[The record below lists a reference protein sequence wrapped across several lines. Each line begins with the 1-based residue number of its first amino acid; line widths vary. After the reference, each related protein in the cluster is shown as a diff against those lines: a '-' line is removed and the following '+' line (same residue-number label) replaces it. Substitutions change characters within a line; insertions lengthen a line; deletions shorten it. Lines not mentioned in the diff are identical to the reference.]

1 MRDRCVNA
9 VYVKEVGMAH
19 TPAVARLQALREQ
32 MQFQSVQA
40 SIWPSSDPHLSE
52 YLPDRWKSR
61 QWLSGFVGSAGLLVV
76 TTDWAGLWTD
86 SRYWEQAA
94 KELEGSG
101 IHLQRAGEPGVLE
114 PAAWLAENLPAKSR
128 VALDSQSVS
137 AQNLLAWQETTQD
150 KGLEWV
156 LEADLLSP
164 VWTDR
169 PTAPVGQIV
178 EHLPPYACRSRQ
190 ENLSRT
196 RAAMQEQ
203 GAHWHLLS
211 ALDDIAW
218 TLNLR
223 GSDVSYNPVFLSY
236 LLIGPD
242 QAFLFVDSA
251 KLSQGI
257 AETLAKDG
265 VQVQG
270 YTELPSFMRALPA
283 SMPILLDMA
292 RTTAWAA
299 QLAAHLNVV
308 EHINPA
314 QLLKSCKTDAEL
326 AHVRETMEKDGAAL
340 CEFFAW
346 FEQQSQ
352 VNELDVDEQI
362 CAARARQD
370 GFVSPSF
377 GTIAAYNAN
386 GAMPHYQA
394 TQQSHA
400 RIEGDGLL
408 LIDSGGQYQGGTTDI
423 TRVVPVGQVS
433 AEQIRDFTLVLKG
446 MISLSRL
453 VFPEGIAGQQ
463 IDVLARQP
471 LWEQGLDFGHGTG
484 HGVGYFMNVHEGPQ
498 SISWRGRIG
507 PHSALRAGMITSN
520 EPGLYRPGQWGI
532 RIENLVAAVP
542 AVRSEYGQ
550 FLRFETLTLCPIDT
564 RCIDAALLTAA
575 ERDWLNDY
583 HQQVRDRLLARVQG
597 EARQWLE
604 RRTQAI

>member
-1 MRDRCVNA
+1 MLDRCVNA

-19 TPAVARLQALREQ
+19 PPVAARLQALREQ

-40 SIWPSSDPHLSE
+40 SIWPTSDPHLSE

-76 TTDWAGLWTD
+76 TADWAGLWTD

-101 IHLQRAGEPGVLE
+101 IQLQRAGEAGVPE
-114 PAAWLAENLPAKSR
+114 PANWLAEHLPAKSR

-137 AQNLLAWQETTQD
+137 AQSLLAWQKATQEQE
-150 KGLEWV
+150 LEWV

-164 VWTDR
+164 IWTER
-169 PTAPVGQIV
+169 PAAPVGQVV
-178 EHLPPYACRSRQ
+178 EHLPPFACRTRQ
-190 ENLSRT
+190 ENLSST

-242 QAFLFVDSA
+242 QAFLFVDSN
-251 KLSQGI
+251 KLSAGI
-257 AETLAKDG
+257 QEALAADG

-270 YTELPSFMRALPA
+270 YTELSSFMRALPA

-308 EHINPA
+308 EYINPA
-314 QLLKSCKTDAEL
+314 QVLKSCKTDAEL
-326 AHVRETMEKDGAAL
+326 DHVRETMEKDGAAL

-346 FEQQSQ
+346 FEQQSD
-352 VNELDVDEQI
+352 VNELDVDEHI
-362 CAARARQD
+362 CAARARQE

-400 RIEGDGLL
+400 RIEGNGLL

-433 AEQIRDFTLVLKG
+433 TEQIRDFTLVLKG
-446 MISLSRL
+446 MVSLSML

-507 PHSALRAGMITSN
+507 PHSAMRAGMITSN

-542 AVRSEYGQ
+542 AMRSEYGQ

-575 ERDWLNDY
+575 ERTWLNEY
-583 HQQVRDRLLARVQG
+583 HQQVRERLLPRVQG
-597 EARQWLE
+597 DARKWLE
-604 RRTQAI
+604 QRTQAI

>member
-1 MRDRCVNA
+1 
-9 VYVKEVGMAH
+9 MAH
-19 TPAVARLQALREQ
+19 TPVAARLQALREQ

-40 SIWPSSDPHLSE
+40 SIWPTSDPHLSE

-76 TTDWAGLWTD
+76 TADWAGLWTD

-101 IHLQRAGEPGVLE
+101 IQLQRAGDTGVPE
-114 PAAWLAENLPAKSR
+114 PADWLAENLSAKSR
-128 VALDSQSVS
+128 VSLDSQSVS
-137 AQNLLAWQETTQD
+137 AQSLLAWKKATQEQE
-150 KGLEWV
+150 LEWV

-164 VWTDR
+164 IWADR
-169 PTAPVGQIV
+169 PAPPVGQV
-178 EHLPPYACRSRQ
+178 VQHVPPFACRTRQ
-190 ENLSRT
+190 ENLNST

-242 QAFLFVDSA
+242 QAFLFVDSE
-251 KLSQGI
+251 KLSAGI
-257 AETLAKDG
+257 QEALALDG

-270 YTELPSFMRALPA
+270 YTELLSFMRALPA

-299 QLAAHLNVV
+299 QLAAHLKVV
-308 EHINPA
+308 EYINPA

-346 FEQQSQ
+346 FEQQSD
-352 VNELDVDEQI
+352 VNELDVDEHI
-362 CAARARQD
+362 CAARARQQ

-423 TRVVPVGQVS
+423 TRVVPVGKVS

-446 MISLSRL
+446 MVSLSML

-542 AVRSEYGQ
+542 AMRSEYGQ

-564 RCIDAALLTAA
+564 RCIDASLLSTA
-575 ERDWLNDY
+575 ERNWLNEY
-583 HQQVRDRLLARVQG
+583 HQQVRERLLPRVQG
-597 EARQWLE
+597 DARNWLE
-604 RRTQAI
+604 QRTGAI

>member
-1 MRDRCVNA
+1 
-9 VYVKEVGMAH
+9 MAL
-19 TPAVARLQALREQ
+19 TSVVARLQALREQ

-40 SIWPSSDPHLSE
+40 SIWPTSDPHLSE

-76 TTDWAGLWTD
+76 TADWAGLWTD

-94 KELEGSG
+94 KELHGSG
-101 IHLQRAGEPGVLE
+101 IELQRAGEAGVPE
-114 PAAWLAENLPAKSR
+114 PANWLADHLPARSR

-137 AQNLLAWQETTQD
+137 AQSLLAWQKTTQAQEF
-150 KGLEWV
+150 EWV
-156 LEADLLSP
+156 LQADLLSP
-164 VWTDR
+164 IWTDR
-169 PTAPVGQIV
+169 PAAPCGQVV
-178 EHLPPYACRSRQ
+178 EHQPPFACRTRQ
-190 ENLSRT
+190 ENLTRT

-242 QAFLFVDSA
+242 QAFLFVDSN
-251 KLSQGI
+251 KLTAGLQE
-257 AETLAKDG
+257 ALAADG
-265 VQVQG
+265 VQVQN
-270 YTELPSFMRALPA
+270 YTELSSFMRALPA
-283 SMPILLDMA
+283 SMPLLLDMA

-299 QLAAHLNVV
+299 QLAAHLHVI
-308 EHINPA
+308 EYINPA

-326 AHVRETMEKDGAAL
+326 AQVRQTMEKDGAAL

-346 FEQQSQ
+346 FEQQSE
-352 VNELDVDEQI
+352 VNELDVDAHL
-362 CAARARQD
+362 CAARARQE

-377 GTIAAYNAN
+377 GTIAAFNAN

-400 RIEGDGLL
+400 RIDGNGLL
-408 LIDSGGQYQGGTTDI
+408 LIDSGGQYLGGTTDI
-423 TRVVPVGQVS
+423 TRVVPVGTVS

-446 MISLSRL
+446 MVSLSML

-507 PHSALRAGMITSN
+507 PHSAMRAGMITSN

-542 AVRSEYGQ
+542 AMRTEYGQ

-575 ERDWLNDY
+575 ERNWLNEY
-583 HQQVRDRLLARVQG
+583 HQQVRERLLPRVQG

-604 RRTQAI
+604 QKTQAI

>member
-1 MRDRCVNA
+1 
-9 VYVKEVGMAH
+9 MAH
-19 TPAVARLQALREQ
+19 TPVAARLQALREQ

-40 SIWPSSDPHLSE
+40 SIWPTSDPHLSE

-76 TTDWAGLWTD
+76 TADWAGLWTD

-101 IHLQRAGEPGVLE
+101 IQLQRAGDAGVPE
-114 PAAWLAENLPAKSR
+114 PADWLAENLSAKSR
-128 VALDSQSVS
+128 VSLDSQSVS
-137 AQNLLAWQETTQD
+137 AQSLLAWKKATQEQE
-150 KGLEWV
+150 LEWV

-164 VWTDR
+164 IWADR
-169 PTAPVGQIV
+169 PAPPVGQV
-178 EHLPPYACRSRQ
+178 VQHVPPFACRTRQ
-190 ENLSRT
+190 ENLNST

-242 QAFLFVDSA
+242 QAFLFVDSE
-251 KLSQGI
+251 KLSAGI
-257 AETLAKDG
+257 QEALALDG

-270 YTELPSFMRALPA
+270 YTELLSFMRALPA

-299 QLAAHLNVV
+299 QLAAHLKVV
-308 EHINPA
+308 EYINPA

-346 FEQQSQ
+346 FEQQSD
-352 VNELDVDEQI
+352 VNELDVDEHI
-362 CAARARQD
+362 CAARARQQ

-423 TRVVPVGQVS
+423 TRVVPVGKVS

-446 MISLSRL
+446 MVSLSML

-542 AVRSEYGQ
+542 AMRSEYGQ

-564 RCIDAALLTAA
+564 RCIDASLLSTA
-575 ERDWLNDY
+575 ERNWLNEY
-583 HQQVRDRLLARVQG
+583 HQQVRERLLPRVQG
-597 EARQWLE
+597 DARNWLE
-604 RRTQAI
+604 QRTVAI

>member
-1 MRDRCVNA
+1 
-9 VYVKEVGMAH
+9 MAL
-19 TPAVARLQALREQ
+19 TSVVARLQALREQ

-40 SIWPSSDPHLSE
+40 SIWPTSDPHLSE

-76 TTDWAGLWTD
+76 TADWAGLWTD

-94 KELEGSG
+94 KELHGSG
-101 IHLQRAGEPGVLE
+101 IELQHAGEAGVPE
-114 PAAWLAENLPAKSR
+114 PANWLADHLPARSR

-137 AQNLLAWQETTQD
+137 AQSLLAWQKTTQAQEF
-150 KGLEWV
+150 EWV
-156 LEADLLSP
+156 LQADLLSP
-164 VWTDR
+164 IWTDR
-169 PTAPVGQIV
+169 PAAPCGQVV
-178 EHLPPYACRSRQ
+178 EHQPPFACRTRQ
-190 ENLSRT
+190 ENLTRT

-242 QAFLFVDSA
+242 QAFLFVDSN
-251 KLSQGI
+251 KLTAGLQE
-257 AETLAKDG
+257 ALAADG
-265 VQVQG
+265 VQVQN
-270 YTELPSFMRALPA
+270 YTELSSFMRALPA
-283 SMPILLDMA
+283 SMPLLLDMA

-299 QLAAHLNVV
+299 QLAAHLHVI
-308 EHINPA
+308 EYINPA

-326 AHVRETMEKDGAAL
+326 AQVRQTMEKDGAAL

-346 FEQQSQ
+346 FEQQSE
-352 VNELDVDEQI
+352 VNELDVDAHL
-362 CAARARQD
+362 CAARARQE

-377 GTIAAYNAN
+377 GTIAAFNAN

-400 RIEGDGLL
+400 RIDGNGLL
-408 LIDSGGQYQGGTTDI
+408 LIDSGGQYLGGTTDI
-423 TRVVPVGQVS
+423 TRVVPVGTVS

-446 MISLSRL
+446 MVSLSML

-507 PHSALRAGMITSN
+507 PHSAMRAGMITSN

-542 AVRSEYGQ
+542 AMRTEYGQ

-575 ERDWLNDY
+575 ERNWLNEY
-583 HQQVRDRLLARVQG
+583 HQQVRERLLPRVQG

-604 RRTQAI
+604 QRTQAI

>member
-1 MRDRCVNA
+1 MLDRCVNA

-19 TPAVARLQALREQ
+19 PPVAARLQALREQ

-40 SIWPSSDPHLSE
+40 SIWPTSDPHLSE

-76 TTDWAGLWTD
+76 SADWAGLWTD

-101 IHLQRAGEPGVLE
+101 IQLQRAGEAGVPE
-114 PAAWLAENLPAKSR
+114 PANWLAEHLPAQSR

-137 AQNLLAWQETTQD
+137 AQSLLAWQKATPE
-150 KGLEWV
+150 LEWV
-156 LEADLLSP
+156 LETDLLSP
-164 VWTDR
+164 IWTDR
-169 PTAPVGQIV
+169 PAAPVGQVV
-178 EHLPPYACRSRQ
+178 EHRPPFACRTRQ
-190 ENLSRT
+190 ENLSST

-242 QAFLFVDSA
+242 QAFLFVDGN
-251 KLSQGI
+251 KLSAGI
-257 AETLAKDG
+257 QEALAADG

-270 YTELPSFMRALPA
+270 YTELSSFMRALPA

-308 EHINPA
+308 EYINPA

-326 AHVRETMEKDGAAL
+326 DHVRETMEKDGAAL

-346 FEQQSQ
+346 FEQQSD
-352 VNELDVDEQI
+352 VNELDVDEHI
-362 CAARARQD
+362 CAARARQE

-400 RIEGDGLL
+400 RIDGNGLL

-446 MISLSRL
+446 MVSLSML

-507 PHSALRAGMITSN
+507 PHSAMRAGMITSN

-542 AVRSEYGQ
+542 AMRSEYGQ

-575 ERDWLNDY
+575 ERNWLNEY
-583 HQQVRDRLLARVQG
+583 HQQVRERLMPRVQG
-597 EARQWLE
+597 DARKWLE
-604 RRTQAI
+604 QRTQAI

>member
-1 MRDRCVNA
+1 MLDRCVNA

-19 TPAVARLQALREQ
+19 PPVAARLQALREQ

-40 SIWPSSDPHLSE
+40 SIWPTSDPHLSE

-76 TTDWAGLWTD
+76 TADWAGLWTD

-101 IHLQRAGEPGVLE
+101 IQLQRAGEAGVPE
-114 PAAWLAENLPAKSR
+114 PANWLAEHLPAQSR

-137 AQNLLAWQETTQD
+137 AQSLLAWQKSTPE
-150 KGLEWV
+150 LEWV

-164 VWTDR
+164 IWTER
-169 PTAPVGQIV
+169 PAAPVGQVV
-178 EHLPPYACRSRQ
+178 EHLPPFACRTRQ
-190 ENLSRT
+190 ENLNST

-242 QAFLFVDSA
+242 QAFLFVDSN
-251 KLSQGI
+251 KLSAGI
-257 AETLAKDG
+257 QEALAADG

-270 YTELPSFMRALPA
+270 YTELSSFMRALPA

-308 EHINPA
+308 EYINPA

-326 AHVRETMEKDGAAL
+326 DHVRETMEKDGAAL

-346 FEQQSQ
+346 FEQQSD
-352 VNELDVDEQI
+352 VNELDVDEHI
-362 CAARARQD
+362 CAARARQE

-394 TQQSHA
+394 TPQSHA
-400 RIEGDGLL
+400 RIEGNGLL

-446 MISLSRL
+446 MVSLSML

-507 PHSALRAGMITSN
+507 PHSAMRAGMITSN

-542 AVRSEYGQ
+542 ALRSEYGQ

-575 ERDWLNDY
+575 ERNWLNEY
-583 HQQVRDRLLARVQG
+583 HQQVRERLLPRVQG
-597 EARQWLE
+597 DARKWLE
-604 RRTQAI
+604 QRTQAI

>member
-1 MRDRCVNA
+1 
-9 VYVKEVGMAH
+9 MAL
-19 TPAVARLQALREQ
+19 TSVVARLQALREQ

-40 SIWPSSDPHLSE
+40 SIWPTSDPHLSE

-76 TTDWAGLWTD
+76 TADWAGLWTD

-94 KELEGSG
+94 KELHGSG
-101 IHLQRAGEPGVLE
+101 IELQRAGEAGVPE
-114 PAAWLAENLPAKSR
+114 PANWLADHLPARSR

-137 AQNLLAWQETTQD
+137 AQSLLAWQKTTQAQEF
-150 KGLEWV
+150 EWV
-156 LEADLLSP
+156 LQADLLSP
-164 VWTDR
+164 IWTDR
-169 PTAPVGQIV
+169 PAAPCGQVV
-178 EHLPPYACRSRQ
+178 EHQPPFACRTRQ
-190 ENLSRT
+190 ENLTRT

-242 QAFLFVDSA
+242 QAFLFVDSN
-251 KLSQGI
+251 KLTAGLQE
-257 AETLAKDG
+257 ALAADG
-265 VQVQG
+265 VQVQN
-270 YTELPSFMRALPA
+270 YTELSSFMRALPA
-283 SMPILLDMA
+283 SMPLLLDMA

-299 QLAAHLNVV
+299 QLAAHLHVI
-308 EHINPA
+308 EYINPA

-326 AHVRETMEKDGAAL
+326 AQVRQTMEKDGAAL

-346 FEQQSQ
+346 FEQQSE
-352 VNELDVDEQI
+352 VNELDVDAHL
-362 CAARARQD
+362 CAARARQE

-377 GTIAAYNAN
+377 GTIAAFNAN

-400 RIEGDGLL
+400 RIDGNGLL
-408 LIDSGGQYQGGTTDI
+408 LIDSGGQYLGGTTDI
-423 TRVVPVGQVS
+423 TRVVPVGTVS

-446 MISLSRL
+446 MVSLSML

-507 PHSALRAGMITSN
+507 PHSAMRAGMITSN

-542 AVRSEYGQ
+542 AMRTEYGQ

-575 ERDWLNDY
+575 ERNWLNEY
-583 HQQVRDRLLARVQG
+583 HHQVRERLLPRVQG

-604 RRTQAI
+604 QRTQAI

>member
-1 MRDRCVNA
+1 
-9 VYVKEVGMAH
+9 MAH
-19 TPAVARLQALREQ
+19 PPVAARLQALREQ

-40 SIWPSSDPHLSE
+40 SIWPTSDPHLSE

-76 TTDWAGLWTD
+76 TADWAGLWTD

-94 KELEGSG
+94 KELDGSG
-101 IHLQRAGEPGVLE
+101 IQLQRAGEAGVPE
-114 PAAWLAENLPAKSR
+114 PANWLAEHLPAQSR
-128 VALDSQSVS
+128 VTLDSQSVS
-137 AQNLLAWQETTQD
+137 AQSLLAWQKATPE
-150 KGLEWV
+150 LEWV
-156 LEADLLSP
+156 LKADLLSP
-164 VWTDR
+164 IWTVR
-169 PTAPVGQIV
+169 PAAPVGQVV
-178 EHLPPYACRSRQ
+178 EHLPPFACRTRQ
-190 ENLSRT
+190 ENLSST

-242 QAFLFVDSA
+242 QAFLFVDSN
-251 KLSQGI
+251 KLSAGI
-257 AETLAKDG
+257 QEALALDG

-270 YTELPSFMRALPA
+270 YTELSSFMRALPA

-308 EHINPA
+308 EYINPA

-326 AHVRETMEKDGAAL
+326 DHVRETMEKDGAAL

-346 FEQQSQ
+346 FEQQSE
-352 VNELDVDEQI
+352 VNELDVDEHI
-362 CAARARQD
+362 CAARARQE

-400 RIEGDGLL
+400 RIDGNGLL

-446 MISLSRL
+446 MVSLSML

-507 PHSALRAGMITSN
+507 PHSAMRAGMITSN

-542 AVRSEYGQ
+542 AMRSEYGQ

-575 ERDWLNDY
+575 ERQWLNEY
-583 HQQVRDRLLARVQG
+583 HQQVRERLLPRVQG
-597 EARQWLE
+597 EARTWLE
-604 RRTQAI
+604 QRTQAI

>member
-1 MRDRCVNA
+1 MLDRCVNA

-19 TPAVARLQALREQ
+19 PPVAARLQALREQ

-40 SIWPSSDPHLSE
+40 SIWPTSDPHLSE

-76 TTDWAGLWTD
+76 TADWAGLWTD

-101 IHLQRAGEPGVLE
+101 IQLQRAGEAGVPE
-114 PAAWLAENLPAKSR
+114 PANWLAEHLPARSR

-137 AQNLLAWQETTQD
+137 AQSLLAWQKATPE
-150 KGLEWV
+150 LEWV
-156 LEADLLSP
+156 LETDLLSP
-164 VWTDR
+164 IWTDR
-169 PTAPVGQIV
+169 PAAPVGQVV
-178 EHLPPYACRSRQ
+178 EHRSPFACRTRQ
-190 ENLSRT
+190 ENLSST

-242 QAFLFVDSA
+242 QAFLFVDGN
-251 KLSQGI
+251 KLSAGI
-257 AETLAKDG
+257 QEAMAADG

-270 YTELPSFMRALPA
+270 YTELSSFMRALPA

-308 EHINPA
+308 EYINPA

-326 AHVRETMEKDGAAL
+326 DHVRETMEKDGAAL

-346 FEQQSQ
+346 FEQQSD
-352 VNELDVDEQI
+352 VNELDVDEHI
-362 CAARARQD
+362 CAARARQE

-400 RIEGDGLL
+400 RIDGNGLL

-446 MISLSRL
+446 MVSLSML

-507 PHSALRAGMITSN
+507 PHSAMRAGMITSN

-542 AVRSEYGQ
+542 AMRSEYGQ

-575 ERDWLNDY
+575 ERNWLNEY
-583 HQQVRDRLLARVQG
+583 HQQVRERLMPRVQG
-597 EARQWLE
+597 DARKWLE
-604 RRTQAI
+604 QRTQAI

>member
-1 MRDRCVNA
+1 
-9 VYVKEVGMAH
+9 MAH
-19 TPAVARLQALREQ
+19 PPVAARLQALREQ

-40 SIWPSSDPHLSE
+40 SIWPTSDPHLSE

-76 TTDWAGLWTD
+76 SADWAGLWTD

-101 IHLQRAGEPGVLE
+101 IQLQRAGEAGVPE
-114 PAAWLAENLPAKSR
+114 PANWLAEHLPAQSR

-137 AQNLLAWQETTQD
+137 AQSLLAWQKATPE
-150 KGLEWV
+150 LEWV
-156 LEADLLSP
+156 LETDLLSP
-164 VWTDR
+164 IWTDR
-169 PTAPVGQIV
+169 PAAPVGQVV
-178 EHLPPYACRSRQ
+178 EHRPPFACRTRQ
-190 ENLSRT
+190 ENLSST

-242 QAFLFVDSA
+242 QAFLFVDGN
-251 KLSQGI
+251 KLSAGI
-257 AETLAKDG
+257 QEALAADG

-270 YTELPSFMRALPA
+270 YTELSSFMRALPA

-308 EHINPA
+308 EYINPA

-326 AHVRETMEKDGAAL
+326 DHVRETMEKDGAAL

-346 FEQQSQ
+346 FEQQSD
-352 VNELDVDEQI
+352 VNELDVDEHI
-362 CAARARQD
+362 CAARARQE

-400 RIEGDGLL
+400 RIDGNGLL

-446 MISLSRL
+446 MVSLSML

-507 PHSALRAGMITSN
+507 PHSAMRAGMITSN

-542 AVRSEYGQ
+542 AMRSEYGQ

-575 ERDWLNDY
+575 ERNWLNEY
-583 HQQVRDRLLARVQG
+583 HQQVRERLMPRVQG
-597 EARQWLE
+597 DARKWLE
-604 RRTQAI
+604 QRTQAI

>member
-1 MRDRCVNA
+1 
-9 VYVKEVGMAH
+9 MAH
-19 TPAVARLQALREQ
+19 TPVAARLQALREQ

-40 SIWPSSDPHLSE
+40 SIWPTSDPHLSE

-76 TTDWAGLWTD
+76 TADWAGLWTD

-101 IHLQRAGEPGVLE
+101 IQLQRAGDTGVPE
-114 PAAWLAENLPAKSR
+114 PADWLAENLSAKSR
-128 VALDSQSVS
+128 VSLDSQSVS
-137 AQNLLAWQETTQD
+137 AQSLLAWKKATQEQE
-150 KGLEWV
+150 LEWV

-164 VWTDR
+164 IWADR
-169 PTAPVGQIV
+169 PAPPVGQV
-178 EHLPPYACRSRQ
+178 VQHVPPFACRTRQ
-190 ENLSRT
+190 ENLNST

-242 QAFLFVDSA
+242 QAFLFVDSE
-251 KLSQGI
+251 KLSAGI
-257 AETLAKDG
+257 QEALALDG

-270 YTELPSFMRALPA
+270 YTELLSFMRALPA

-299 QLAAHLNVV
+299 QLAAHLKVV
-308 EHINPA
+308 EYINPA

-346 FEQQSQ
+346 FEQQSD
-352 VNELDVDEQI
+352 VNELDVDEHI
-362 CAARARQD
+362 CAARARQQ

-423 TRVVPVGQVS
+423 TRVVPVGKVS

-446 MISLSRL
+446 MVSLSML

-542 AVRSEYGQ
+542 AMRSEYGQ

-564 RCIDAALLTAA
+564 RCIDASLLSTA
-575 ERDWLNDY
+575 ERNWLNEY
-583 HQQVRDRLLARVQG
+583 HQQVRERLLPRVQG
-597 EARQWLE
+597 DARNWLE
-604 RRTQAI
+604 QRTVAI

>member
-1 MRDRCVNA
+1 
-9 VYVKEVGMAH
+9 MAL
-19 TPAVARLQALREQ
+19 TSVVARLQALREQ

-40 SIWPSSDPHLSE
+40 SIWPTSDPHLSE

-76 TTDWAGLWTD
+76 TADWAGLWTD

-94 KELEGSG
+94 KELHGSG
-101 IHLQRAGEPGVLE
+101 IELQRAGEAGVPE
-114 PAAWLAENLPAKSR
+114 PANWLADHLPARSR

-137 AQNLLAWQETTQD
+137 AQSLLAWQKTTQAQEF
-150 KGLEWV
+150 EWV
-156 LEADLLSP
+156 LQADLLSP
-164 VWTDR
+164 IWTDR
-169 PTAPVGQIV
+169 PAAPCGQVV
-178 EHLPPYACRSRQ
+178 EHQPPFACRTRQ
-190 ENLSRT
+190 ENLTRT

-236 LLIGPD
+236 LLIGPA
-242 QAFLFVDSA
+242 QAFLFVDSN
-251 KLSQGI
+251 KLTAGLQE
-257 AETLAKDG
+257 ALAADG
-265 VQVQG
+265 VQVQN
-270 YTELPSFMRALPA
+270 YTELSSFMRALPA
-283 SMPILLDMA
+283 SMPLLLDMA

-299 QLAAHLNVV
+299 QLAAHLHVI
-308 EHINPA
+308 EYINPA

-326 AHVRETMEKDGAAL
+326 AQVRQTMEKDGAAL

-346 FEQQSQ
+346 FEQQSE
-352 VNELDVDEQI
+352 VNELDVDAHL
-362 CAARARQD
+362 CAARARQE

-377 GTIAAYNAN
+377 GTIAAFNAN

-400 RIEGDGLL
+400 RIDGNGLL
-408 LIDSGGQYQGGTTDI
+408 LIDSGGQYLGGTTDI
-423 TRVVPVGQVS
+423 TRVVPVGTVS

-446 MISLSRL
+446 MVSLSML

-507 PHSALRAGMITSN
+507 PHSAMRAGMITSN

-542 AVRSEYGQ
+542 AMRTEYGQ

-575 ERDWLNDY
+575 ERNWLNEY
-583 HQQVRDRLLARVQG
+583 HQQVRERLLPRVQG

-604 RRTQAI
+604 QRTQAI

>member
-1 MRDRCVNA
+1 
-9 VYVKEVGMAH
+9 MAH
-19 TPAVARLQALREQ
+19 TPVAARLQALREQ

-40 SIWPSSDPHLSE
+40 SIWPTSDPHLSE

-76 TTDWAGLWTD
+76 TADWAGLWTD

-101 IHLQRAGEPGVLE
+101 IQLQRAGDTGVPE
-114 PAAWLAENLPAKSR
+114 PADWLAENLSAKSR
-128 VALDSQSVS
+128 VSLDSQSVS
-137 AQNLLAWQETTQD
+137 AQSLLAWKKATQEQE
-150 KGLEWV
+150 LEWV

-164 VWTDR
+164 IWADR
-169 PTAPVGQIV
+169 PAPPVGQV
-178 EHLPPYACRSRQ
+178 VQHVPPFACRTRQ
-190 ENLSRT
+190 ENLNST

-242 QAFLFVDSA
+242 QAFLFVDSE
-251 KLSQGI
+251 KLSAGI
-257 AETLAKDG
+257 QEALALDG

-270 YTELPSFMRALPA
+270 YTELLSFMRALPA

-299 QLAAHLNVV
+299 QLAAHLKVV
-308 EHINPA
+308 EYINPA

-346 FEQQSQ
+346 FEQQSD
-352 VNELDVDEQI
+352 VNELDVDEHI
-362 CAARARQD
+362 CAARARQQ

-400 RIEGDGLL
+400 LIEGDGLL

-423 TRVVPVGQVS
+423 TRVVPVGKVS

-446 MISLSRL
+446 MVSLSML

-542 AVRSEYGQ
+542 AMRSEYGQ

-564 RCIDAALLTAA
+564 RCIDASLLSTA
-575 ERDWLNDY
+575 ERNWLNEY
-583 HQQVRDRLLARVQG
+583 HQQVRERLLPRVQG
-597 EARQWLE
+597 DARNWLE
-604 RRTQAI
+604 QRTVAI

>member
-1 MRDRCVNA
+1 
-9 VYVKEVGMAH
+9 MAL
-19 TPAVARLQALREQ
+19 TSVVARLQALREQ

-40 SIWPSSDPHLSE
+40 SIWPTSDPHLSE

-76 TTDWAGLWTD
+76 TAEWAGLWTD

-94 KELEGSG
+94 KELHGSG
-101 IHLQRAGEPGVLE
+101 IELQRAGEAGVPE
-114 PAAWLAENLPAKSR
+114 PANWLADHLPARSR

-137 AQNLLAWQETTQD
+137 AQSLLAWQKTTQAQEF
-150 KGLEWV
+150 EWV
-156 LEADLLSP
+156 LQADLLSP
-164 VWTDR
+164 IWTDR
-169 PTAPVGQIV
+169 PAAPCGQVV
-178 EHLPPYACRSRQ
+178 EHQPPFACRTRQ
-190 ENLSRT
+190 ENLTRT

-242 QAFLFVDSA
+242 QAFLFVDSN
-251 KLSQGI
+251 KLTAGLQE
-257 AETLAKDG
+257 ALAADG
-265 VQVQG
+265 VQVQN
-270 YTELPSFMRALPA
+270 YTELSSFMRALPA
-283 SMPILLDMA
+283 SMPLLLDMA

-299 QLAAHLNVV
+299 QLAAHLHVI
-308 EHINPA
+308 EYINPA

-326 AHVRETMEKDGAAL
+326 AQVRQTMEKDGAAL

-346 FEQQSQ
+346 FEQQSE
-352 VNELDVDEQI
+352 VNELDVDAHL
-362 CAARARQD
+362 CAARARQE

-377 GTIAAYNAN
+377 GTIAAFNAN

-400 RIEGDGLL
+400 RIDGNGLL
-408 LIDSGGQYQGGTTDI
+408 LIDSGGQYLGGTTDI
-423 TRVVPVGQVS
+423 TRVVPVGTVS

-446 MISLSRL
+446 MVSLSML

-507 PHSALRAGMITSN
+507 PHSAMRAGMITSN

-542 AVRSEYGQ
+542 AMRTEYGQ

-575 ERDWLNDY
+575 ERNWLNEY
-583 HQQVRDRLLARVQG
+583 HQQVRERLLPRVQG

-604 RRTQAI
+604 QRTQAI

>member
-1 MRDRCVNA
+1 
-9 VYVKEVGMAH
+9 MAL
-19 TPAVARLQALREQ
+19 TPVVARLQALREQ

-40 SIWPSSDPHLSE
+40 SIWPTSDPHLSE

-76 TTDWAGLWTD
+76 TADWAGLWTD

-94 KELEGSG
+94 KELHGSG
-101 IHLQRAGEPGVLE
+101 IELQRAGEAGVPE
-114 PAAWLAENLPAKSR
+114 PANWLADHLPARSR

-137 AQNLLAWQETTQD
+137 AQSLLAWQKTTQAQEF
-150 KGLEWV
+150 EWV
-156 LEADLLSP
+156 LQADLLSP
-164 VWTDR
+164 IWTDR
-169 PTAPVGQIV
+169 PAAPCGPVV
-178 EHLPPYACRSRQ
+178 EHQPPFACRTRQ
-190 ENLSRT
+190 ENLTRT

-242 QAFLFVDSA
+242 QAFLFVDSN
-251 KLSQGI
+251 KLTAGLQE
-257 AETLAKDG
+257 ALATDG
-265 VQVQG
+265 VQVQN
-270 YTELPSFMRALPA
+270 YTELSSFLRALPA
-283 SMPILLDMA
+283 SMPLLLDMA

-299 QLAAHLNVV
+299 QLAAHLHVI
-308 EHINPA
+308 EYINPA

-326 AHVRETMEKDGAAL
+326 AQVRQTMEKDGAAL

-346 FEQQSQ
+346 FEQQSE
-352 VNELDVDEQI
+352 VNELDVDAHL
-362 CAARARQD
+362 CAARARQE

-377 GTIAAYNAN
+377 GTIAAFNAN

-400 RIEGDGLL
+400 RIDGNGLL
-408 LIDSGGQYQGGTTDI
+408 LIDSGGQYLGGTTDI
-423 TRVVPVGQVS
+423 TRVVPVGTVS

-446 MISLSRL
+446 MVSLSML

-507 PHSALRAGMITSN
+507 PHSAMRAGMITSN

-542 AVRSEYGQ
+542 AMRTEYGQ

-575 ERDWLNDY
+575 ERNWLNEY
-583 HQQVRDRLLARVQG
+583 HQQVRERLLPRVQG

-604 RRTQAI
+604 QRTQAI

>member
-1 MRDRCVNA
+1 MFDRCVNA

-19 TPAVARLQALREQ
+19 TPVTARLQALREQ

-40 SIWPSSDPHLSE
+40 SIWPTSDPHLSE

-76 TTDWAGLWTD
+76 TADWAGLWTD

-101 IHLQRAGEPGVLE
+101 IQLQRAGDAGVPE
-114 PAAWLAENLPAKSR
+114 PADWLANNLPAQSR

-137 AQNLLAWQETTQD
+137 AQSLLAWKKATQEQE
-150 KGLEWV
+150 LEWV

-164 VWTDR
+164 IWADR
-169 PTAPVGQIV
+169 PAAPVGQVV
-178 EHLPPYACRSRQ
+178 EHLPPFACRTRQ
-190 ENLSRT
+190 ENLSST

-242 QAFLFVDSA
+242 QAFLFVDSN
-251 KLSQGI
+251 KLSAGI
-257 AETLAKDG
+257 QEALALDG

-270 YTELPSFMRALPA
+270 YTELSSFMRALPA

-308 EHINPA
+308 EYINPA

-326 AHVRETMEKDGAAL
+326 DHVRETMEKDGAAL

-346 FEQQSQ
+346 FEQQSE
-352 VNELDVDEQI
+352 VNELDVDEHI
-362 CAARARQD
+362 CAARARQE

-400 RIEGDGLL
+400 RIDGNGLL

-433 AEQIRDFTLVLKG
+433 VEQIRDFTLVLKG
-446 MISLSRL
+446 MASLSML

-507 PHSALRAGMITSN
+507 PHSAMRAGMITSN

-542 AVRSEYGQ
+542 AMRSEYGQ

-564 RCIDAALLTAA
+564 RCIDAALLTVA
-575 ERDWLNDY
+575 ERKWLNEY
-583 HQQVRDRLLARVQG
+583 HQQVRERLLPRVQG
-597 EARQWLE
+597 DARKWLE
-604 RRTQAI
+604 QRTQAI

>member
-1 MRDRCVNA
+1 
-9 VYVKEVGMAH
+9 MAL
-19 TPAVARLQALREQ
+19 TSVVARLQALREQ

-40 SIWPSSDPHLSE
+40 SIWPTSDPHLSE

-76 TTDWAGLWTD
+76 TADWAGLWTD

-94 KELEGSG
+94 KELHGSG
-101 IHLQRAGEPGVLE
+101 IELQRAGEAGVPE
-114 PAAWLAENLPAKSR
+114 PANWLADHLPARSR

-137 AQNLLAWQETTQD
+137 AQSLLAWQKTTQAQEF
-150 KGLEWV
+150 EWV
-156 LEADLLSP
+156 LQADLLSP
-164 VWTDR
+164 IWTDR
-169 PTAPVGQIV
+169 PAAPCAQVV
-178 EHLPPYACRSRQ
+178 EHQPPFACRTRQ
-190 ENLSRT
+190 ENLTRT

-242 QAFLFVDSA
+242 QAFLFVDSN
-251 KLSQGI
+251 KLTAGLQE
-257 AETLAKDG
+257 ALAADG
-265 VQVQG
+265 VQVQN
-270 YTELPSFMRALPA
+270 YTELSSFLRALPA
-283 SMPILLDMA
+283 SMPLLLDMA

-299 QLAAHLNVV
+299 QLAAHLHVI
-308 EHINPA
+308 EYINPA

-326 AHVRETMEKDGAAL
+326 AQVRQTMEKDGAAL

-346 FEQQSQ
+346 FEQQSE
-352 VNELDVDEQI
+352 VNELDVDAHL
-362 CAARARQD
+362 CAARARQE

-377 GTIAAYNAN
+377 GTIAAFNAN

-400 RIEGDGLL
+400 RIDGNGLL
-408 LIDSGGQYQGGTTDI
+408 LIDSGGQYLGGTTDI
-423 TRVVPVGQVS
+423 TRVVPVGTVS

-446 MISLSRL
+446 MVSLSML

-507 PHSALRAGMITSN
+507 PHSAMRAGMITSN

-542 AVRSEYGQ
+542 AMRTEYGQ

-575 ERDWLNDY
+575 ERNWLNEY
-583 HQQVRDRLLARVQG
+583 HQQVRERLLPRVQG

-604 RRTQAI
+604 QRTQAI

>member
-1 MRDRCVNA
+1 
-9 VYVKEVGMAH
+9 MAH
-19 TPAVARLQALREQ
+19 TPVAARLQALREQ

-40 SIWPSSDPHLSE
+40 SIWPTSDPHLSE

-76 TTDWAGLWTD
+76 TADWAGLWTD

-101 IHLQRAGEPGVLE
+101 IQLQRAGDTGVPE
-114 PAAWLAENLPAKSR
+114 PADWLAENLSAKSR
-128 VALDSQSVS
+128 VSLDSQSVS
-137 AQNLLAWQETTQD
+137 AQSLLAWKKATHEQE
-150 KGLEWV
+150 LEWV

-164 VWTDR
+164 IWADR
-169 PTAPVGQIV
+169 PAPPVGQV
-178 EHLPPYACRSRQ
+178 VQHVPPFACRTRQ
-190 ENLSRT
+190 ENLNST

-242 QAFLFVDSA
+242 QAFLFVDSE
-251 KLSQGI
+251 KLSAGI
-257 AETLAKDG
+257 QEALALDG

-270 YTELPSFMRALPA
+270 YTELLSFMRALPA

-299 QLAAHLNVV
+299 QLAAHLKVV
-308 EHINPA
+308 EYINPA

-346 FEQQSQ
+346 FEQQSD
-352 VNELDVDEQI
+352 VNELDVDEHI
-362 CAARARQD
+362 CAARARQQ

-423 TRVVPVGQVS
+423 TRVVPVGKVS

-446 MISLSRL
+446 MVSLSML

-542 AVRSEYGQ
+542 AMRSEYGQ

-564 RCIDAALLTAA
+564 RCIDASLLSTA
-575 ERDWLNDY
+575 ERNWLNEY
-583 HQQVRDRLLARVQG
+583 HQQVRERLLPRVQG
-597 EARQWLE
+597 DARNWLE
-604 RRTQAI
+604 QRTGAI

>member
-1 MRDRCVNA
+1 
-9 VYVKEVGMAH
+9 MAL
-19 TPAVARLQALREQ
+19 TSVVARLQALREQ

-40 SIWPSSDPHLSE
+40 SIWPTSDPHLSE

-76 TTDWAGLWTD
+76 TADWAGLWTD

-94 KELEGSG
+94 KELHGSG
-101 IHLQRAGEPGVLE
+101 IELQRAGEAGVPE
-114 PAAWLAENLPAKSR
+114 PANWLADHLPARSR

-137 AQNLLAWQETTQD
+137 AQSLLAWQKTTQAQEF
-150 KGLEWV
+150 EWV
-156 LEADLLSP
+156 LQADLLSP
-164 VWTDR
+164 IWTDR
-169 PTAPVGQIV
+169 PAAPCGQVV
-178 EHLPPYACRSRQ
+178 EHQPPFACRTRQ
-190 ENLSRT
+190 ENLTRT

-242 QAFLFVDSA
+242 QAFLFVDSN
-251 KLSQGI
+251 KLTAGLQE
-257 AETLAKDG
+257 ALAADG
-265 VQVQG
+265 VQVQN
-270 YTELPSFMRALPA
+270 YTELSSFMRALPA
-283 SMPILLDMA
+283 SMPLLLDMA

-299 QLAAHLNVV
+299 QLAAHLHVI
-308 EHINPA
+308 EYINPA

-326 AHVRETMEKDGAAL
+326 AQVRQTMEKDGAAL

-346 FEQQSQ
+346 FEQQSE
-352 VNELDVDEQI
+352 VNELDVDAHL
-362 CAARARQD
+362 CAARARQE

-377 GTIAAYNAN
+377 GTIAAFNAN

-400 RIEGDGLL
+400 RIDGNGLL
-408 LIDSGGQYQGGTTDI
+408 LIDSGGQYLGGTTDI
-423 TRVVPVGQVS
+423 TRVVPVGTVS

-446 MISLSRL
+446 MVSLSML

-471 LWEQGLDFGHGTG
+471 LWEHGLDFGHGTG

-507 PHSALRAGMITSN
+507 PHSAMRAGMITSN

-542 AVRSEYGQ
+542 AMRTEYGQ

-575 ERDWLNDY
+575 ERNWLNEY
-583 HQQVRDRLLARVQG
+583 HQQVRERLLPRVQG

-604 RRTQAI
+604 QRTQAI

>member
-1 MRDRCVNA
+1 
-9 VYVKEVGMAH
+9 MAL
-19 TPAVARLQALREQ
+19 TSVVARLQALREQ

-40 SIWPSSDPHLSE
+40 SIWPTSDPHLSE

-76 TTDWAGLWTD
+76 TADWAGLWTD

-94 KELEGSG
+94 KELHGSG
-101 IHLQRAGEPGVLE
+101 IELQRAGEAGVPE
-114 PAAWLAENLPAKSR
+114 PANWLADHLPARSR

-137 AQNLLAWQETTQD
+137 AQSLLAWQKTTQAQEF
-150 KGLEWV
+150 EWV
-156 LEADLLSP
+156 LQADLLSP
-164 VWTDR
+164 IWTDR
-169 PTAPVGQIV
+169 PAAPCGQVV
-178 EHLPPYACRSRQ
+178 EHQPPFACRTRQ
-190 ENLSRT
+190 ENLTRT
-196 RAAMQEQ
+196 RAAMQDQ

-242 QAFLFVDSA
+242 QAFLFVDSN
-251 KLSQGI
+251 KLTAGLQE
-257 AETLAKDG
+257 ALAADG
-265 VQVQG
+265 VQVQN
-270 YTELPSFMRALPA
+270 YTELSSFMRALPA
-283 SMPILLDMA
+283 SMPLLLDMA

-299 QLAAHLNVV
+299 QLAAHLHVI
-308 EHINPA
+308 EYINPA

-326 AHVRETMEKDGAAL
+326 AQVRQTMEKDGAAL

-346 FEQQSQ
+346 FEQQSE
-352 VNELDVDEQI
+352 VNELDVDAHL
-362 CAARARQD
+362 CAARARQE

-377 GTIAAYNAN
+377 GTIAAFNAN

-400 RIEGDGLL
+400 RIDGNGLL
-408 LIDSGGQYQGGTTDI
+408 LIDSGGQYLGGTTDI
-423 TRVVPVGQVS
+423 TRVVPVGTVS

-446 MISLSRL
+446 MVSLSML

-471 LWEQGLDFGHGTG
+471 LWEHGLDFGHGTG

-507 PHSALRAGMITSN
+507 PHSAMRAGMITSN

-542 AVRSEYGQ
+542 AMRTEYGQ

-575 ERDWLNDY
+575 ERNWLNEY
-583 HQQVRDRLLARVQG
+583 HQQVRERLLPRVQG

-604 RRTQAI
+604 QRTQAI

>member
-1 MRDRCVNA
+1 
-9 VYVKEVGMAH
+9 
-19 TPAVARLQALREQ
+19 
-32 MQFQSVQA
+32 
-40 SIWPSSDPHLSE
+40 
-52 YLPDRWKSR
+52 
-61 QWLSGFVGSAGLLVV
+61 V
-76 TTDWAGLWTD
+76 TADWAGLWTD

-94 KELEGSG
+94 KELHGSG
-101 IHLQRAGEPGVLE
+101 IELQRAGEAGVPE
-114 PAAWLAENLPAKSR
+114 PANWLADHLPARSR

-137 AQNLLAWQETTQD
+137 AQSLLAWQKTTQAQEF
-150 KGLEWV
+150 EWV
-156 LEADLLSP
+156 LQADLLSP
-164 VWTDR
+164 IWTDR
-169 PTAPVGQIV
+169 PAAPCGQVV
-178 EHLPPYACRSRQ
+178 EHQPPFACRTRQ
-190 ENLSRT
+190 ENLTRT

-242 QAFLFVDSA
+242 QAFLFVDSN
-251 KLSQGI
+251 KLTAGLQE
-257 AETLAKDG
+257 ALAADG
-265 VQVQG
+265 VQVQN
-270 YTELPSFMRALPA
+270 YTELSSFMRALPA
-283 SMPILLDMA
+283 SMPLLLDMA

-299 QLAAHLNVV
+299 QLAAHLHVI
-308 EHINPA
+308 EYINPA

-326 AHVRETMEKDGAAL
+326 AQVRQTMEKDGAAL

-346 FEQQSQ
+346 FEQQSE
-352 VNELDVDEQI
+352 VNELDVDAHL
-362 CAARARQD
+362 CAARARQE

-377 GTIAAYNAN
+377 GTIAAFNAN

-400 RIEGDGLL
+400 RIDGNGLL
-408 LIDSGGQYQGGTTDI
+408 LIDSGGQYLGGTTDI
-423 TRVVPVGQVS
+423 TRVVPVGTVS

-446 MISLSRL
+446 MVSLSML

-507 PHSALRAGMITSN
+507 PHSAMRAGMITSN

-542 AVRSEYGQ
+542 AMRTEYGQ

-575 ERDWLNDY
+575 ERNWLNEY
-583 HQQVRDRLLARVQG
+583 HQQVRERLLPRVQG

-604 RRTQAI
+604 QRTQAI

>member
-1 MRDRCVNA
+1 
-9 VYVKEVGMAH
+9 MAL
-19 TPAVARLQALREQ
+19 TSVVARLQALREQ

-40 SIWPSSDPHLSE
+40 SIWPTSDPHLSE

-76 TTDWAGLWTD
+76 TADWAGLWTD

-94 KELEGSG
+94 KELHGSG
-101 IHLQRAGEPGVLE
+101 IELQRAGEAGVPE
-114 PAAWLAENLPAKSR
+114 PANWLADHLPARSR

-137 AQNLLAWQETTQD
+137 VQSLLAWQKTTQAQEF
-150 KGLEWV
+150 EWV
-156 LEADLLSP
+156 LQADLLSP
-164 VWTDR
+164 IWTDR
-169 PTAPVGQIV
+169 PAAPCGQVV
-178 EHLPPYACRSRQ
+178 EHQPPFACRTRQ
-190 ENLSRT
+190 ENLTRT

-242 QAFLFVDSA
+242 QAFLFVDSN
-251 KLSQGI
+251 KLTAGLQE
-257 AETLAKDG
+257 ALAADG
-265 VQVQG
+265 VQVQN
-270 YTELPSFMRALPA
+270 YTELSSFMRALPA
-283 SMPILLDMA
+283 SMPLLLDMA

-299 QLAAHLNVV
+299 QLAAHLHVI
-308 EHINPA
+308 EYINPA

-326 AHVRETMEKDGAAL
+326 AQVRQTMEKDGAAL

-346 FEQQSQ
+346 FEQQSE
-352 VNELDVDEQI
+352 VNELDVDAHL
-362 CAARARQD
+362 CAARARQE

-377 GTIAAYNAN
+377 GTIAAFNAN

-400 RIEGDGLL
+400 RIDGNGLL
-408 LIDSGGQYQGGTTDI
+408 LIDSGGQYLGGTTDI
-423 TRVVPVGQVS
+423 TRVVPVGTVS

-446 MISLSRL
+446 MVSLSML

-507 PHSALRAGMITSN
+507 PHSAMRAGMITSN

-542 AVRSEYGQ
+542 AMRTEYGQ

-575 ERDWLNDY
+575 ERNWLNEY
-583 HQQVRDRLLARVQG
+583 HQQVRERLLPRVQG

-604 RRTQAI
+604 QRTQAI

>member
-1 MRDRCVNA
+1 MFDRCVNA

-19 TPAVARLQALREQ
+19 PPVAARLQALREQ

-40 SIWPSSDPHLSE
+40 SIWPTSDPHLSE

-76 TTDWAGLWTD
+76 TADWAGLWTD

-94 KELEGSG
+94 KELDGSG
-101 IHLQRAGEPGVLE
+101 IQLQRAGEAGVPE
-114 PAAWLAENLPAKSR
+114 PANWLAEHLPAQSR
-128 VALDSQSVS
+128 VTLDSQSVS
-137 AQNLLAWQETTQD
+137 AQSLLAWQKATPE
-150 KGLEWV
+150 LEWV
-156 LEADLLSP
+156 LKADLLSP
-164 VWTDR
+164 IWTVR
-169 PTAPVGQIV
+169 PAAPVGQVV
-178 EHLPPYACRSRQ
+178 EHLPPFACRTRQ
-190 ENLSRT
+190 ENLSST

-242 QAFLFVDSA
+242 QAFLFVDSN
-251 KLSQGI
+251 KLSAGI
-257 AETLAKDG
+257 QEALALDG

-270 YTELPSFMRALPA
+270 YTELSSFMRALPA

-308 EHINPA
+308 EYINPA

-326 AHVRETMEKDGAAL
+326 DHVRETMEKDGAAL

-346 FEQQSQ
+346 FEQQSE
-352 VNELDVDEQI
+352 VNELDVDEHI
-362 CAARARQD
+362 CAARARQE

-400 RIEGDGLL
+400 RIDGNGLL

-446 MISLSRL
+446 MVSLSML

-507 PHSALRAGMITSN
+507 PHSAMRAGMITSN

-542 AVRSEYGQ
+542 AMRSEYGQ

-575 ERDWLNDY
+575 ERQWLNEY
-583 HQQVRDRLLARVQG
+583 HQQVRERLLPRVQG
-597 EARQWLE
+597 EARTWLE
-604 RRTQAI
+604 QRTQAI

>member
-1 MRDRCVNA
+1 
-9 VYVKEVGMAH
+9 MAH
-19 TPAVARLQALREQ
+19 TPVAARLQALREQ

-40 SIWPSSDPHLSE
+40 SIWPTSDPHLSE

-76 TTDWAGLWTD
+76 TADWAGLWTD

-101 IHLQRAGEPGVLE
+101 IQLQRAGDAGVPE
-114 PAAWLAENLPAKSR
+114 PADWLADNLPAKSR
-128 VALDSQSVS
+128 VSLDSQSVS
-137 AQNLLAWQETTQD
+137 AQSLLAWKKATQEQE
-150 KGLEWV
+150 LEWV

-164 VWTDR
+164 IWTDR
-169 PTAPVGQIV
+169 PAPPVGQV
-178 EHLPPYACRSRQ
+178 VQHVPPFACRTRQ
-190 ENLSRT
+190 ENLSST

-242 QAFLFVDSA
+242 QAFLFVDSE
-251 KLSQGI
+251 KLSAGI
-257 AETLAKDG
+257 QEALALDG

-270 YTELPSFMRALPA
+270 YPELPSFMRALPA

-299 QLAAHLNVV
+299 QLAAHLKVV
-308 EHINPA
+308 EYINPA

-346 FEQQSQ
+346 FEQQGE
-352 VNELDVDEQI
+352 VNELDVDEHI
-362 CAARARQD
+362 CAARARQQ

-423 TRVVPVGQVS
+423 TRVVPVGKVS

-446 MISLSRL
+446 MVSLSML

-542 AVRSEYGQ
+542 AMRSEYGQ

-564 RCIDAALLTAA
+564 RCIDASLLSTA
-575 ERDWLNDY
+575 ERNWLNEY
-583 HQQVRDRLLARVQG
+583 HQQVRERLLPRVQG
-597 EARQWLE
+597 DARNWLE
-604 RRTQAI
+604 QRTVAI